1 MTMSP
6 NGAPAHGVSMLR
18 NASGLKPKRP
28 LHERLQDLSAG
39 FGPFA
44 RKVMSLSALTAV
56 GQGSFVV
63 ALPLLSRLYTPTD
76 FGVFTIYLSI
86 VNIGGPLIGLKFES
100 ALYAARTNEE
110 ARTTLALSIL
120 TVILMGAAATGGLYL
135 CAEAWPAAFNPVVRL
150 TLAFLPFGLVLA
162 GMWSVSSAWA
172 IRSEAISTLAVARL
186 LQPASMTVMQLAAA
200 FVLPASG
207 VVLIVAHLLSHV
219 AYSVFVFS
227 KTLVRSDL
235 SSLFPTK
242 WFDVLRHARAQRA
255 FPLYALPAHMS
266 LLAVSNLP
274 PLLLMLFYGAGI
286 AGECGVAYR
295 LVAAPLAIASLPMGA
310 ILTSVVSRRPPSV
323 VVVRLARKV
332 FLANLCLVS
341 VPILLLAVAAPAIAP
356 AVFGDGWARTGEIIA
371 AFALLGAAQSLAAPF
386 TEITSIFRSQ
396 ALRFFIEIV
405 PATLVITSI
414 FVGGLSEWGPL
425 NTIWLMSIAG
435 AGSTLLGLSLLWRR
449 LPAMIEA
456 DAHDHAPAGPQR
468 PKE

>member
-18 NASGLKPKRP
+18 DASGLKPKRP
-28 LHERLQDLSAG
+28 LHDRLQELSAG
-39 FGPFA
+39 LGPFA

-242 WFDVLRHARAQRA
+242 WLDVLRHARAQRA

-310 ILTSVVSRRPPSV
+310 IFTSVVSRRPPSV
-323 VVVRLARKV
+323 VVVRLARRV

-414 FVGGLSEWGPL
+414 FVGGLSEWDPL

>member
-100 ALYAARTNEE
+100 ALYAARTSEE

-219 AYSVFVFS
+219 AYSAFVFS
-227 KTLVRSDL
+227 RTLVLGDL
-235 SSLFPTK
+235 SSLVPTK
-242 WFDVLRHARAQRA
+242 WLDVLRHARAQRA

-274 PLLLMLFYGAGI
+274 PLLLMLFYGAEI

-310 ILTSVVSRRPPSV
+310 IFTSVVSRRPPSV
-323 VVVRLARKV
+323 VVVRLARRV

-341 VPILLLAVAAPAIAP
+341 LPILLLAVAAPAIAP

-371 AFALLGAAQSLAAPF
+371 AFALLSAAQSLAAPF

-456 DAHDHAPAGPQR
+456 DGHDHAPAGPQR

>member
-18 NASGLKPKRP
+18 DASGLKPKRP

-274 PLLLMLFYGAGI
+274 PLLLMLFYGAEI

-310 ILTSVVSRRPPSV
+310 IFTSVVSRRPPSV
-323 VVVRLARKV
+323 VVVRLARRV

-341 VPILLLAVAAPAIAP
+341 LPILLLAVAAPAIAP

-371 AFALLGAAQSLAAPF
+371 AFALLSAAQSLAAPF